1 MTATAQI
8 TSQVPSYLPE
18 NPNAWAELGPDLL
31 DCDPDFGCDPCDDQ
45 YYECAAAAVYF
56 FFADTGLVID
66 APTGLFDAYTV
77 ETLITSSGLQSAA
90 SDPGLSVS
98 VNVTAPWLGSSSTQG
113 SDMYAVAVKS
123 GQISQAGIYM
133 ATGVAQPFVGCI
145 IISGGCAQF
154 IIPAITTSDTETF
167 TAPPACSPP
176 TIDSILVNSGNG
188 PQQISELP
196 IGSTGTIA
204 VYGTCLDGMT
214 TISVGFDPSGDYA
227 GNSSGVNISNIS
239 APGWGVVNASYSV
252 ASGTMPETVLLTVT
266 TSSGSVTANLDVV
279 SAGPYIDS
287 INPITWLPGAFTTVA
302 ISGSGFGTSQGSL
315 TVTAPA
321 GDVSL
326 SSIQSWS
333 DNAIVMTVAT
343 GPNSAGETVT
353 VTVTGGTVYGLTTGF
368 QNSST
373 RATGQSASAQGH
385 VATDYGCGYPE
396 LNLLIAEYTTFQSD
410 LQPNCNSFIALT
422 WVGNPG
428 WQVGGSIPV
437 PVGSQAVPISDLNWS
452 WYMDWA
458 IVLPSLTTGLNS
470 ILANAPPGQLI
481 IDSAYRNPA
490 KEYTYTQSTHNP
502 LQNAGTSRHVHGDAA
517 DLGTQKSDSLWTT
530 MYNAVKSSFGQP
542 VNYCVEPRDQPMAA
556 AGGSSSSS
564 SNNHLH
570 IDWRLLDGSSACPT
584 GWNP

>member
-1 MTATAQI
+1 MTPI
-8 TSQVPSYLPE
+8 LSPYIE
-18 NPNAWAELGPDLL
+18 
-31 DCDPDFGCDPCDDQ
+31 DCDPNLGCDPCDNEYDVCASPVVVLTYADTQVIPDPATGQFLAFTEGLLVSPNASYSVTSDSGVCASLTMSQGTIYSSTPYCGVPGFAAAMVWGQATQAGTYTAVGSATISGCYDDQ
-45 YYECAAAAVYF
+45 YGNC
-56 FFADTGLVID
+56 I
-66 APTGLFDAYTV
+66 
-77 ETLITSSGLQSAA
+77 
-90 SDPGLSVS
+90 
-98 VNVTAPWLGSSSTQG
+98 
-113 SDMYAVAVKS
+113 
-123 GQISQAGIYM
+123 
-133 ATGVAQPFVGCI
+133 PFVMGPLVSQSSI
-145 IISGGCAQF
+145 
-154 IIPAITTSDTETF
+154 TF
-167 TAPPACSPP
+167 TPQTCAPP
-176 TIDSILVNSGNG
+176 TIDSIVVNSGNG
-188 PQQISELP
+188 PQLISELP
-196 IGSTGTIA
+196 IGSSGTISISGA
-204 VYGTCLDGMT
+204 CLDLT
-214 TISVGFDPSGDYA
+214 TQVSIGFDPAGDYA
-227 GNSSGVNISNIS
+227 GSPTGVSIQGTGT
-239 APGWGVVNASYSV
+239 PWGWGGINANYSV
-252 ASGTMPETVLLTVT
+252 AQGTMPETVLLTVT

-287 INPITWLPGAFTTVA
+287 INPVTWLPGASTTVT
-302 ISGSGFGTSQGSL
+302 ISDSGFGTNQGSL

-353 VTVTGGTVYGLTTGF
+353 VAVTGGTVYGLTTGF

-517 DLGTQKSDSLWTT
+517 DLGTQKSNSLWTT